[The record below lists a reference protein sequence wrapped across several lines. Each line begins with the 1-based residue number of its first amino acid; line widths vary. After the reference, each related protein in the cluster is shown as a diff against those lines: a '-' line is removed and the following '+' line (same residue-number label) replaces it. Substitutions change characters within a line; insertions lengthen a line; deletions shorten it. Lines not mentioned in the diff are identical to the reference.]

1 MFCANFYD
9 LGRGGTGVVN
19 DISVLGLFPIEN
31 VWKQGENSFTRS
43 ILQNTLV
50 LNHGNRLKSILT
62 ISIYSQKTYKSK
74 YPVGFRVIAIQR
86 RKMSVFPK
94 SGHFRP
100 KTGHNSKNAQNRYTE
115 VCIFEINIKFRIDWY
130 AGIYI
135 LKMFQK
141 FHNQKVVQ
149 ITVRCTSLAI
159 VTL

>member
-31 VWKQGENSFTRS
+31 VWKQGENSFIRS
-43 ILQNTLV
+43 ILQNFLV
-50 LNHGNRLKSILT
+50 SNHGNRLKSIPT
-62 ISIYSQKTYKSK
+62 ISIYSQKTCKSK
-74 YPVGFRVIAIQR
+74 YPFELLPSKG
-86 RKMSVFPK
+86 RKSLFPK
-94 SGHFRP
+94 SGLFRP
-100 KTGHNSKNAQNRYTE
+100 KTGHNSKNLQNRYTE
-115 VCIFEINIKFRIDWY
+115 VCIFEISIKFRIDWY

-149 ITVRCTSLAI
+149 VRSDAQAWLS
-159 VTL
+159 